1 MIKKIIISNGWSDD
15 NKGDSAI
22 VEGLIDV
29 LRARGAREIS
39 IVSSFSADSVHFTDS
54 TRHLE
59 RKYALGVFPHPV
71 FHRCPFKRTAR
82 LTRLMDTIKALILLA
97 APRIGARWINPEQ
110 RASLEAIRNADLV
123 VGKGGHYL
131 FGTSN
136 VGGLY
141 TLFLNA
147 YTLLLAKRLGVKT
160 ALSANS
166 VGPFVGGPARA
177 FARYVF
183 QRIDNIQLRERKSLD
198 LLTGLGISGL
208 KETYDTA
215 FVINEEEVGSVLDGL
230 GSYIVIT
237 SRQWDFPY
245 DPRGARVKYENYVSA
260 LVGAALHCHEAGLM
274 VLVAPQVI
282 GPTPIED
289 DRIINKELGSRMA
302 DAGIPVIVLDQDFT
316 PGQLK
321 TIYAQAR
328 FLIGTRFHSVILAL
342 AAGTPVNVISYH
354 GPKAPGIME
363 QFGLGE
369 YVLDIDTITT
379 DKLVERC
386 RLLLENED
394 NLRNLIAIKMR
405 EIPARIADDVE
416 SLAVG

>member
-1 MIKKIIISNGWSDD
+1 MVKIVISNGWSDD

-22 VEGLIDV
+22 VEGLINI
-29 LRARGAREIS
+29 LSAQGAREIS
-39 IVSSFSADSVHFTDS
+39 IVSSFSADSAHFTDS
-54 TRHLE
+54 TRHLA

-71 FHRCPFKRTAR
+71 FHRCPFRRTAR
-82 LTRLMDTIKALILLA
+82 LTRLMDIGKALILLA
-97 APRIGARWINPEQ
+97 TPSIGARWIMPEQ

-141 TLFLNA
+141 TLFSNA

-166 VGPFVGGPARA
+166 VGPFVGGPAKVL
-177 FARYVF
+177 ARYIF

-198 LLTGLGISGL
+198 LLTELGISCL

-215 FVINEEEVGSVLDGL
+215 FVIDGEEVGSVLDGL
-230 GSYIVIT
+230 EPYIVIT

-260 LVGAALHCHEAGLM
+260 LVGAALYCHEAGLR

-282 GPTPIED
+282 GPTPLED
-289 DRIINKELGSRMA
+289 DRKINKELGQRMS
-302 DAGIPVIVLDQDFT
+302 DAGIPAVVLDQDFS

-321 TIYAQAR
+321 TIYEHAR
-328 FLIGTRFHSVILAL
+328 LLIGTRFHSVILAL
-342 AAGTPVNVISYH
+342 AGGTPVNVISYH

-363 QFGLGE
+363 QFGLSE
-369 YVLDIDTITT
+369 YVLDIDAITT
-379 DKLVERC
+379 DHLSSAVVSSWRTRTSYASRSRLRC
-386 RLLLENED
+386 AGYVRVS
-394 NLRNLIAIKMR
+394 AMT
-405 EIPARIADDVE
+405 
-416 SLAVG
+416 